1 MHNGSHASARS
12 HHTTI
17 YINYIYLVT
26 HTFYTYK
33 PIIKSLITNSYHCL
47 SILMIDVC
55 LILVIHIDMMPIY
68 LLILMQIIA
77 TVYIYN
83 YQCYRVIMITQSWDP
98 STFL

>member
-1 MHNGSHASARS
+1 
-12 HHTTI
+12 
-17 YINYIYLVT
+17 
-26 HTFYTYK
+26 
-33 PIIKSLITNSYHCL
+33 
-47 SILMIDVC
+47 MIDVC

-98 STFL
+98 FTFL